1 MTQTTLP
8 EAVHELKGD
17 TSNWPMEIR
26 ALVAKLQQRGLVTG
40 NRRKSVRHPFLFEAT
55 VRYTGAD
62 LTHAEATVYTRD
74 RNDTCIAFLAD
85 AHLAV
90 GQYVVLD
97 FTNSEETAVLGRIS
111 CRVMRCRQFHEGWF
125 ECVVQLGSAVAPESR
140 SAWRSLCD
148 WFSR

>member
-8 EAVHELKGD
+8 EAVRELKGD
-17 TSNWPMEIR
+17 TRNWPMEIR
-26 ALVAKLQQRGLVTG
+26 ALVTKLQQRGLVTG

-62 LTHAEATVYTRD
+62 LTHTQAKVYTRD

-97 FTNSEETAVLGRIS
+97 FTTSEDTVVLGRIS
-111 CRVMRCRQFHEGWF
+111 CRVIRCRQFHEGWF
-125 ECVVQLGSAVAPESR
+125 ESVVQLGTASEPAKQ
-140 SAWRSLCD
+140 SAWQSFCD
-148 WFSR
+148 WLSR